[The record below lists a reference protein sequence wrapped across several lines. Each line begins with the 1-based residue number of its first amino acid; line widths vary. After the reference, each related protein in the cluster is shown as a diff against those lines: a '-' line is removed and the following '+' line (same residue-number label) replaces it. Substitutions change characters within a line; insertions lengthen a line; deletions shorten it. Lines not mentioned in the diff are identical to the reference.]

1 MALKKS
7 IVLSTGVS
15 ADYWKVTDIKY
26 FPKNS
31 LSIYCSIYLDKVSK
45 DGGKDAIDG
54 KRSFSIDLPEGG
66 IVNEEIIG
74 YIYKKLKE
82 LDVFSGAEDA

>member
-31 LSIYCSIYLDKVSK
+31 LSIYCSLFLDKASK
-45 DGGKDAIDG
+45 DNGRDAIDV
-54 KRSFSIDLPEGG
+54 KRSFSIDLPDGG
-66 IVNEEIIG
+66 IVNEEIVG

-82 LDVFSGAEDA
+82 LDIFIGAEDT